1 MTMQSLLISRYL
13 KTFQYQCGVN
23 PYVDDNGQCFVG
35 KYTSTGGNIFA
46 NGYYYSEP
54 YAGIRYEGNHD
65 GIRRTGYYHQVVTVE
80 KISSTQSNISIY
92 ENGTLVSE
100 GTVDAVMGDISGK
113 PWTLGQDW
121 DGATPSDF
129 FKGEIDELAFFG
141 HTLSESEIDK
151 LYDKKESILAY
162 YSFDDGTINDLSGSG
177 NDGTNHDAT
186 FTEGHDGKAICF
198 SGTNQWAELTDF
210 DVPDSFSIAM
220 WLNPHVT
227 DTGQCFIGKH
237 TDTGGNIFLDGYWN
251 DLPFVRVRGDS
262 NQGGT
267 RYTGY
272 HHHVVTVEKTSSTQ
286 SKVTV
291 YKDGVQVWQSTLDSV
306 MGDTKGRPWCLGQDW
321 DDDNLTNFFDGEIDE
336 LVFYD
341 HALTTSEVAASKY
354 TKNLY
359 ENEGLDILKYEE
371 FIETKASY
379 TGNGN
384 YLKSQTDSLGNTVRY
399 DWDETKGIL
408 NSTTDAKGSTT
419 NYSYDNNLDQMT
431 SVSKDVGSQ
440 TITNTYSYDDSDR
453 LSTINHNGFDYTFT
467 YDALGNNTKV
477 NVGNQNLITR
487 SFEAR
492 TSLLTDITYGNGQK
506 MIYSYDDSDRVKG
519 VSYDDGSAS
528 ELRYEYE
535 YDAAGNLGYHNDL
548 ENDVSYKYIYDLSNR
563 LTKIKDSKGN
573 VLTYGFDENNKVSEV
588 NDLVNGTTYTTGF
601 DFDKDSRV
609 KVISYTRGTDTT
621 ESTSKLNYSYDLLG
635 RVPSIVTDVD
645 GIEIFESGF
654 EFTKGLNGSSSVQ
667 LQSMTNTAGSNTGA
681 YNEEELSYTYDSN
694 GNILTITVVT
704 KTEGQHDETKVI
716 EYEYNEL
723 NEVVR
728 ENNEVL
734 DKTMTYSYDLGG
746 NILSKSEYAYT
757 TESLGNPVDTIDY
770 VYGDAN
776 WKDKLT
782 SYDGNTMTY
791 DEIGNLETFDG
802 NTYTWEEGRR
812 LKSITNANQNISYM
826 YNASGIR
833 TSKTVDG
840 VTTDY
845 HLVGDKVT
853 LETDGTNTIY
863 YTYDASGKLISMNL
877 TNTTY
882 PSGAEFYYIRN
893 AQGDITGLYDDTGKV
908 VVEYSYDT
916 WGKPESATDSD
927 GITGELADTVG
938 KINPYRYRGYR
949 YDSETGMY
957 YLQSRYY
964 NPEIGRFINADG
976 YVDTM
981 KGING
986 TNMFTYCGNNPI
998 SRVDLSGT
1006 SFMDAMKTVGHYLN
1020 SIDTTLLDV
1029 VDAVFGTYFAL
1040 PFSILKMCI
1049 SLDRFDTIGKEA
1061 NESAEIHA
1069 ENVINI
1075 GIYENYVLKD
1085 FKYQEYVSDDY
1096 EEYCKGLNEIV
1107 YLTTKK
1113 DGRDLD
1119 GIPWD
1124 ELSDTE
1130 KGNIIGSMYVWDGR
1144 TRDELKF
1151 RCFYDCVGVA
1161 LGRK

>member
-1 MTMQSLLISRYL
+1 
-13 KTFQYQCGVN
+13 
-23 PYVDDNGQCFVG
+23 
-35 KYTSTGGNIFA
+35 
-46 NGYYYSEP
+46 
-54 YAGIRYEGNHD
+54 
-65 GIRRTGYYHQVVTVE
+65 
-80 KISSTQSNISIY
+80 
-92 ENGTLVSE
+92 
-100 GTVDAVMGDISGK
+100 
-113 PWTLGQDW
+113 
-121 DGATPSDF
+121 
-129 FKGEIDELAFFG
+129 
-141 HTLSESEIDK
+141 
-151 LYDKKESILAY
+151 
-162 YSFDDGTINDLSGSG
+162 
-177 NDGTNHDAT
+177 
-186 FTEGHDGKAICF
+186 
-198 SGTNQWAELTDF
+198 
-210 DVPDSFSIAM
+210 
-220 WLNPHVT
+220 
-227 DTGQCFIGKH
+227 
-237 TDTGGNIFLDGYWN
+237 
-251 DLPFVRVRGDS
+251 
-262 NQGGT
+262 
-267 RYTGY
+267 
-272 HHHVVTVEKTSSTQ
+272 
-286 SKVTV
+286 
-291 YKDGVQVWQSTLDSV
+291 
-306 MGDTKGRPWCLGQDW
+306 
-321 DDDNLTNFFDGEIDE
+321 
-336 LVFYD
+336 
-341 HALTTSEVAASKY
+341 
-354 TKNLY
+354 
-359 ENEGLDILKYEE
+359 
-371 FIETKASY
+371 
-379 TGNGN
+379 
-384 YLKSQTDSLGNTVRY
+384 
-399 DWDETKGIL
+399 
-408 NSTTDAKGSTT
+408 
-419 NYSYDNNLDQMT
+419 MT

-757 TESLGNPVDTIDY
+757 TESLGNPVDTIEY
-770 VYGDAN
+770 VYGDTN

-782 SYDGNTMTY
+782 QITVDNNDKTLTY
-791 DEIGNLETFDG
+791 DAIGNLETFDG

-812 LKSITNANQNISYM
+812 LKSIANANQSISYM
-826 YNASGIR
+826 YNAGGIR

-964 NPEIGRFINADG
+964 NPEIGRFINADTSITKYG
-976 YVDTM
+976 GNLDMCNLFV
-981 KGING
+981 
-986 TNMFTYCGNNPI
+986 YCSNNPVNMI
-998 SRVDLSGT
+998 DENGCWPRWITATVAVVAATVAIVATAPVALTVAVVATATLAIQTVHYDDREKRNEGVPSTKEGCKGTEGLIDL
-1006 SFMDAMKTVGHYLN
+1006 DIKDDLHQ
-1020 SIDTTLLDV
+1020 
-1029 VDAVFGTYFAL
+1029 
-1040 PFSILKMCI
+1040 FSATDGNRNTKECW
-1049 SLDRFDTIGKEA
+1049 DNGKEA
-1061 NESAEIHA
+1061 IYDSEGNL
-1069 ENVINI
+1069 VIDPKDI
-1075 GIYENYVLKD
+1075 GTYNYCVP
-1085 FKYQEYVSDDY
+1085 
-1096 EEYCKGLNEIV
+1096 KG
-1107 YLTTKK
+1107 
-1113 DGRDLD
+1113 G
-1119 GIPWD
+1119 
-1124 ELSDTE
+1124 LSDVGHAIVDVLPYFIFGNNDDDWGPVLNTIIKWTE
-1130 KGNIIGSMYVWDGR
+1130 
-1144 TRDELKF
+1144 E
-1151 RCFYDCVGVA
+1151 
-1161 LGRK
+1161 